1 MIIPSKSTH
10 NKLSYVCDNDVI
22 DSFCFGPSTHST
34 MTTATVKRLAS
45 ATSIP

>member
-22 DSFCFGPSTHST
+22 DYICFGPSTHST